1 MNLYR
6 YRVVER
12 TITTIIAGN
21 STERSEYYVQRSL
34 LGIMWADMLFKHN
47 GISYYSYR
55 TKEDAITACDSF
67 SAKEITK
74 DKVVHPIKQTK

>member
-21 STERSEYYVQRSL
+21 STEGIEYYVQKSL
-34 LGIMWADMLFKHN
+34 LGIMWADMFKHN

>member
-21 STERSEYYVQRSL
+21 STERIEYYVQRSL
-34 LGIMWADMLFKHN
+34 LGIMWADMFKHN
-47 GISYYSYR
+47 GSSYYSYR

-74 DKVVHPIKQTK
+74 DKVVHPTKQSK

>member
-21 STERSEYYVQRSL
+21 STERIEYYVQQSL
-34 LGIMWADMLFKHN
+34 LGVMWVDMVDKHS
-47 GISYYSYR
+47 IPYYWAYPQGAIEHYNNL
-55 TKEDAITACDSF
+55 TKKQT
-67 SAKEITK
+67 TK

>member
-21 STERSEYYVQRSL
+21 STERSEYYVQKSF
-34 LGIMWADMLFKHN
+34 LGIMWVDMFNAH
-47 GISYYSYR
+47 GSSYYSYR
-55 TKEDAITACDSF
+55 TDQDAITACDSF
-67 SAKEITK
+67 SAKEIIK

>member
-21 STERSEYYVQRSL
+21 STERSEYYVQQSL
-34 LGIMWADMLFKHN
+34 LGIMWVDMVDKHSIPYWAFPQGAIEQYN
-47 GISYYSYR
+47 KL
-55 TKEDAITACDSF
+55 TKKQI
-67 SAKEITK
+67 IK